1 MPALARRRSHAAA
14 CAALIEPSE
23 LVRCPACLG
32 KPRREYT
39 VEREGG
45 TVVEIEI
52 CDLCDETG
60 ELPAWAARAALS
72 GMPAQA

>member
-1 MPALARRRSHAAA
+1 M
-14 CAALIEPSE
+14 IEPSE

-32 KPRREYT
+32 KPRREFT
-39 VEREGG
+39 EEREDGG
-45 TVVEIEI
+45 LVVEIVI

-72 GMPAQA
+72 GMTAQA

>member
-1 MPALARRRSHAAA
+1 MRALARRPWHAAA

-45 TVVEIEI
+45 TVVEVKI

-72 GMPAQA
+72 GMTAQA